1 MCRFISVLLAFTSMN
16 VSAQLLPDYRA
27 MYDFTNSDVSMKGVR
42 ELKTFEDGNRSLS
55 FNAKFPLGK
64 INIGSRFKESENFI
78 STNLYSV
85 DAKWTLIRQ
94 ERVLKFDRKEK
105 IMSASGKFEW
115 VKELPENL
123 EIFDPLNAQIQ
134 IRKKVIEGAKTFS
147 ILLPEI
153 KTGEI
158 VANKY
163 RLNQDEE
170 CFVGEITYQCKVVQR
185 DRPQENRVTKY
196 FLAPEI
202 GYMIVRVE
210 DQDKKGD
217 TLLELKSL
225 L

>member
-1 MCRFISVLLAFTSMN
+1 MGTLLVFMTMN
-16 VSAQLLPDYRA
+16 VSSQMLPDYRA
-27 MYDFTNSDVSMKGVR
+27 MYDFTNSDVIMNGLR
-42 ELKTFEDGNRSLS
+42 ELKTLEDGSRSLS

-64 INIGSRFKESENFI
+64 INIGSQFKETENFI

-94 ERVLKFDRKEK
+94 ERILKFDREEK
-105 IMSASGKFEW
+105 VMSASGKFEW
-115 VKELPENL
+115 AKELPENL

-134 IRKKVIEGAKTFS
+134 IRKKVMQGTKTFS
-147 ILLPEI
+147 ILLPEM

-163 RLNQDEE
+163 RLIADED
-170 CFVGEITYQCKVVQR
+170 CFVGKKTYQCKVVQR
-185 DRPQENRVTKY
+185 NRPQENRVTKY

-202 GYMIVRVE
+202 AYMIVRVE
-210 DQDKKGD
+210 DQDKKGE

>member
-1 MCRFISVLLAFTSMN
+1 MSALLAFASMN
-16 VSAQLLPDYRA
+16 VSAQFLPVYRA

-163 RLNQDEE
+163 RLNPDEE

>member
-1 MCRFISVLLAFTSMN
+1 MSVLLAFTSMN

-94 ERVLKFDRKEK
+94 ERILKFDRNRK

-158 VANKY
+158 VANEY
-163 RLNQDEE
+163 RLNPDED
-170 CFVGEITYQCKVVQR
+170 CFVGGITYQCKVVQR

>member
-1 MCRFISVLLAFTSMN
+1 MFKFTGALLAFIAMN
-16 VSAQLLPDYRA
+16 VSSQMLPDYRA

-42 ELKTFEDGNRSLS
+42 ELKTFEDGSRSLS
-55 FNAKFPLGK
+55 FNAKFPLGR
-64 INIGSRFKESENFI
+64 INIGSQFEETESFLA
-78 STNLYSV
+78 TNLYSV
-85 DAKWTLIRQ
+85 DAKWTVVRQ
-94 ERVLKFDRKEK
+94 ERILKFDREEK
-105 IMSASGKFEW
+105 VMSATGKFEW
-115 VKELPENL
+115 LKELPENL

-134 IRKKVIEGAKTFS
+134 IRKKVIQGAKTFS

-163 RLNQDEE
+163 ILNADED
-170 CFVGEITYQCKVVQR
+170 CFVGEKIYQCKVVQR
-185 DRPQENRVTKY
+185 DRPQENRITKY

-210 DQDKKGD
+210 DQDSKGD